1 MAVRF
6 GWLFVGLLAGAV
18 LMLCILAQEARAQE
32 EGAGYWAYHESGPV
46 QGWTWHES
54 PQWTYHPWGY
64 WHLCGP
70 AYGTNGETGQEGW
83 VYGVCDPATITY

>member
-1 MAVRF
+1 MVLVANVTAAP
-6 GWLFVGLLAGAV
+6 LAW
-18 LMLCILAQEARAQE
+18 AQE

-46 QGWTWHES
+46 RGWTWHES

-70 AYGTNGETGQEGW
+70 AYGINGETGQEGW
-83 VYGVCDPATITY
+83 VYGVCDPNTITY